1 MKISFRTRLRLW
13 VNENGWLALISAAV
27 AVGIFFTVREIVSYT
42 ETLTIAVE
50 VERDAGFAL
59 MAVRPASVRV
69 TFRGA
74 LSDLRQLDRR
84 DPRMIVRAPRDGSSG
99 GHARIRLRPRNLRGA
114 AGIRVV
120 SIEPSFV
127 DITFDHQGE
136 REFAIAPPALEG
148 RPLRGHA
155 EVEYTPRTAVVRG
168 ARLQLDHLHDLG
180 VTLQV
185 EPVNVDGR
193 VQGFSKRVAILP
205 PADAWMP
212 EIVPAEV
219 NVKIVIAQESSVR
232 EFSGV
237 PVRLESDGE
246 PAHETYAAEPA
257 AVTVRLAGWAETL
270 RDIPTNALRV
280 YAACPAPA
288 APAASNAVPLRV
300 FLSPGLQVENVA
312 TIPPA
317 VRLVRLPPK
326 D

>member
-1 MKISFRTRLRLW
+1 MKVNLRTRLRLW
-13 VNENGWLALISAAV
+13 ANENGWLALISAAV

-42 ETLTIAVE
+42 ETLSIAVE

-74 LSDLRQLDRR
+74 LSELRQLDRR
-84 DPRMIVRAPRDGSSG
+84 DPRVIVRAPRDGSSG
-99 GHARIRLRPRNLRGA
+99 GNERIRLRPRNLRGV
-114 AGIRVV
+114 AGIRVA
-120 SIEPSFV
+120 SIEPAFV

-136 REFAIAPPALEG
+136 REFAIAPPRLEG
-148 RPLRGHA
+148 RPLRGRA
-155 EVEYTPRTAVVRG
+155 EVDYSPRTAVVRG
-168 ARLQLDHLHDLG
+168 ARLQLDRLHDLG

-212 EIVPAEV
+212 EIVPSEV
-219 NVKIVIAQESSVR
+219 TVKIAIAPDDSVR
-232 EFSGV
+232 DFAGV
-237 PVRLESDGE
+237 PVRLESGGE
-246 PAHETYAAEPA
+246 PAHGVYAAEPA
-257 AVTVRLAGWAETL
+257 AVTVRLAGWSEAL
-270 RDIPTNALRV
+270 RDITTNALRV
-280 YAACPAPA
+280 YAACPAA
-288 APAASNAVPLRV
+288 TAPAASNAVPLRV
-300 FLSPGLQVENVA
+300 FLAPGLQVESVA
-312 TIPPA
+312 TIPAA